1 MAGRSLEGEKIAHI
15 GQEAA
20 TKHPF
25 IPVENNLLRR
35 CRFTF
40 GLSSAI
46 LPLKFNGFG
55 WLDAGARNLSWEG

>member
-1 MAGRSLEGEKIAHI
+1 MAGRGLEGEEIAHI

-20 TKHPF
+20 TKHTF
-25 IPVENNLLRR
+25 IPIENNLLRR

-55 WLDAGARNLSWEG
+55 WPDAGPRTLAWEG

>member
-1 MAGRSLEGEKIAHI
+1 MPGGSLEGEEVAHI

-20 TKHPF
+20 TKHTF

-46 LPLKFNGFG
+46 LPAKFNGFVS
-55 WLDAGARNLSWEG
+55 LSG

>member
-1 MAGRSLEGEKIAHI
+1 MTGRGLEGQKIAHI

-20 TKHPF
+20 TEHPF
-25 IPVENNLLRR
+25 IPIENNLLRR

-55 WLDAGARNLSWEG
+55 WPDAGPSRLAWEG